1 MGRNIF
7 MIKNILQDKVISRAN
22 KEFENYCTTG
32 IVMDCDT
39 EKKLYS
45 VVYVDNYGKR
55 SNKNNVRN
63 RSAEYV
69 PKTGDVVVLSISEK
83 IPVIV
88 EKIIQDELSEEKAKK
103 EYTEKDIMMDSIGH
117 TMGNI
122 Y

>member
-1 MGRNIF
+1 